1 MAQSLAADLGER
13 NFNAALVADHSA
25 VLHALVL
32 AAETLP
38 IGYRTEDAGAEKT
51 IALRLEGAVVNG
63 FRFGDLTVRPAP
75 DSLWRCQGNADAV
88 EVSDV
93 VAEIERART
102 VQSVLR
108 FVVPFPRNDRRT
120 ELWHARA
127 CRIYFLK
134 LHSRVPAPFA
144 ANHAAWKRRAGA
156 RRSANLLPPPMPDA
170 P

>member
-1 MAQSLAADLGER
+1 MRAGRRKLDVAETLATDFGEC
-13 NFNAALVADHSA
+13 NFNAALVADDSA

-38 IGYRTEDAGAEKT
+38 IGYGAEDAGAEES

-63 FRFGDLTVRPAP
+63 FRFGDLAMRPAP
-75 DSLWRCQGNADAV
+75 DSLWRRQGDPDAV

-93 VAEIERART
+93 IAEIERART

-108 FVVPFPRNDRRT
+108 FVMPFPIQNDRRT

-127 CRIYFLK
+127 CRMYFLK
-134 LHSRVPAPFA
+134 LHSRAPGE
-144 ANHAAWKRRAGA
+144 GA
-156 RRSANLLPPPMPDA
+156 RALR
-170 P
+170 